1 MVAALNVVSHKGRVE
16 AESSTS
22 AKLYMPH
29 RKKGFQE
36 LSILSVSLF

>member
-1 MVAALNVVSHKGRVE
+1 MVAALNVGSHKGRVE
-16 AESSTS
+16 AESSPS
-22 AKLYMPH
+22 KWYMPH